1 MPGDGH
7 GGHLFGIA
15 NESGRFDS
23 AAAEDR
29 TGDAMIG
36 NRGPYILKKLITLG
50 MAVILCLAAA
60 PIGSFGQ
67 APTTPPKPANPP
79 ATVAISP
86 AEVAGKATEATNLVM
101 TLSTEFVSGA
111 EIEKIREPFFQMSRQ
126 IEGEYASVSITL
138 EETPSLEKLQALDGV
153 WKDRRD
159 QINAWLD
166 LLTQRSVAL
175 QKVLDQLSS
184 LKTTW
189 TETRKT
195 ARAAQAP
202 AETLQQIQAVL
213 NAIEAVQAP
222 LGATHDRVLGLQ
234 GVISET
240 LKRCDDI
247 LSRIV
252 QAQKGV
258 VAGILTQELPP
269 IWDTGQWHAAR
280 TAIPVRV
287 HEIATALRSDL
298 NHFFTDPSR
307 EMPLQV
313 ILFAV
318 LIALF
323 SAARRFVHRW
333 TGDDEKMAH
342 LAQVFA
348 RPYAAALFTVWLFA
362 TRYASP
368 IPPMVRE
375 LITALALI
383 PVLRLIQPAIAPRTI
398 PALYVLGALYAVD
411 TLRGFFAGAAVVDPL
426 LLMVEALAAM
436 AVLGWLL
443 TSGGLLHASAKNT
456 AAARRAMV
464 VFVKVAMV
472 YLAVG
477 AAAGALGFLGLARL
491 ITPGS
496 LTACVLAVA
505 FFAGVRVFG
514 GVVTVILRLWPLRRL
529 RMVQTHGDLL
539 AKWAYRL
546 LVWLAVLGWAIRL
559 LNQLGLL
566 DPIQTI
572 GEALLAMTFARGAI
586 SISIGDILAFV
597 VTVGASFLLS
607 RFIRFTLNEEVYP
620 RAHIPSGA
628 AYAAS
633 RLLHYTILTLGF
645 LVGLGVLG
653 VNLTKISVLAGAF
666 GVGIGF
672 GLQNVVNN
680 FVCGLIMLFERPVHV
695 GDTVELDGI
704 MGEVRLIG
712 FRASSVRTWQ
722 GADIIIPNAQFITA
736 KVTNWTFRDRLRRV
750 DLPVSVA
757 YASDPKQVIELL
769 EGVARAHPQILAY
782 PAPLCIFTSYGDSA
796 INFELRVWINL
807 AADLTNVPQIRSD
820 LNAAV
825 YDAVMAAGMSFP
837 FPQREVRLLGDP
849 ESRASASEPAED
861 FAASGETRDET
872 EKNR

>member
-1 MPGDGH
+1 
-7 GGHLFGIA
+7 
-15 NESGRFDS
+15 
-23 AAAEDR
+23 
-29 TGDAMIG
+29 MIG
-36 NRGPYILKKLITLG
+36 NREQFIVNRLNVIG
-50 MAVILCLAAA
+50 MAVILFLAAVPVA
-60 PIGSFGQ
+60 SFGQ
-67 APTTPPKPANPP
+67 APTTPPKPAPP
-79 ATVAISP
+79 PTTVAPTTVAISP
-86 AEVAGKATEATNLVM
+86 AEVATKATEATNLLM

-126 IEGEYASVSITL
+126 IEGEYAGVSITL
-138 EETPSLEKLQALDGV
+138 EETPSLGELQTLHGV

-175 QKVLDQLSS
+175 QKVLDQLSG
-184 LKTTW
+184 LKATW

-195 ARAAQAP
+195 AQATQAP
-202 AETLQQIQAVL
+202 VETLQQIKMVL
-213 NAIEAVQAP
+213 NAIEAAQAP

-280 TAIPVRV
+280 TATLDRIR
-287 HEIATALRSDL
+287 ELTAGLRSDML
-298 NHFFTDPSR
+298 HFLKDPSR

-313 ILFAV
+313 ILFAA
-318 LIALF
+318 LITLF
-323 SAARRFVHRW
+323 SAARRFVRRW
-333 TGDDEKMAH
+333 TADDEKMAH

-362 TRYASP
+362 TRFTSP
-368 IPPMVRE
+368 TPPMVKE
-375 LITALALI
+375 LFTALALI
-383 PVLRLIQPAIAPRTI
+383 PVLRLVQPAVAPRTM
-398 PALYVLGALYAVD
+398 PTLYVLGALYVVD
-411 TLRGFFAGAAVVDPL
+411 TLRGFFAGAAVVEPL
-426 LLMVEALAAM
+426 LLMVEGLAAM
-436 AVLGWLL
+436 AVLGGLL

-472 YLAVG
+472 NLAAG
-477 AAAGALGFLGLARL
+477 AAAGAFGYLRLARL

-496 LTACVLAVA
+496 LTAGVLAVA

-514 GVVTVILRLWPLRRL
+514 GTVTVILRLWPLRRL
-529 RMVQTHGDLL
+529 RMVQAHGELL
-539 AKWAYRL
+539 AKWTYRL

-559 LNQLGLL
+559 FDQLGLL

-572 GEALLAMTFARGAI
+572 GEAILAMKFARGAI
-586 SISIGDILAFV
+586 SISIGDILAFG

-628 AYAAS
+628 AYASS
-633 RLLHYTILTLGF
+633 RLLHYTILLLGF
-645 LVGLGVLG
+645 LVGLGLLG

-695 GDTVELDGI
+695 GDTVEVDGI

-757 YASDPKQVIELL
+757 YASDPKEVIELL
-769 EGVARAHPQILAY
+769 VGVARAHPQILAY
-782 PAPLCIFTSYGDSA
+782 PVPLCIFTSYGDSA
-796 INFELRVWINL
+796 INFELRVWIDL
-807 AADLTNVPQIRSD
+807 GADLTNAPQIRSD

-825 YDAVMAAGMSFP
+825 YDAVTAAGMSFP
-837 FPQREVRLLGDP
+837 FPQREVRLLRDP
-849 ESRASASEPAED
+849 DSRASASDQEEG
-861 FAASGETRDET
+861 FAATGEKQDDIG
-872 EKNR
+872 KNGDQR

>member
-1 MPGDGH
+1 MGMDRIKTLLIWSVGLLLL
-7 GGHLFGIA
+7 G
-15 NESGRFDS
+15 
-23 AAAEDR
+23 AATVPA
-29 TGDAMIG
+29 GYAQQS
-36 NRGPYILKKLITLG
+36 PAKK
-50 MAVILCLAAA
+50 
-60 PIGSFGQ
+60 S
-67 APTTPPKPANPP
+67 PP
-79 ATVAISP
+79 AMPAGVAQEASAKKPPPTPQPAEVIPP
-86 AEVAGKATEATNLVM
+86 AEVAAKATEATNLLM

-111 EIEKIREPFFQMSRQ
+111 EIEKIRAPFFQMSRQ
-126 IEGEYASVSITL
+126 IEGEYAGVSITL
-138 EETPSLEKLQALDGV
+138 EETPSLEKLQTLHGL

-175 QKVLDQLSS
+175 QKVLDRLSD

-195 ARAAQAP
+195 AGAAQAP
-202 AETLQQIQAVL
+202 EETLRQIKMVL
-213 NAIEAVQAP
+213 NAIEAAQAP
-222 LGATHDRVLGLQ
+222 LVATHDRVLGLQ

-258 VAGILTQELPP
+258 VAGILTQGLPP

-280 TAIPVRV
+280 MAIPVRV

-298 NHFFTDPSR
+298 HHFFRDPSR

-313 ILFAV
+313 ILFLV
-318 LIALF
+318 LMALF
-323 SAARRFVHRW
+323 TAAHRFVHRW
-333 TGDDEKMAH
+333 TADDEKMTH

-362 TRYASP
+362 TRYASST
-368 IPPMVRE
+368 PPMVRE
-375 LITALALI
+375 LFTALALI
-383 PVLRLIQPAIAPRTI
+383 PVLRLVQPAVAPRTM
-398 PALYVLGALYAVD
+398 PTLYVLGALFAVD
-411 TLRGFFAGAAVVDPL
+411 TLRGFFAGAAVVEPL
-426 LLMVEALAAM
+426 LLMVEGLAAM

-443 TSGGLLHASAKNT
+443 TSGSLLHASAKNT

-464 VFVKVAMV
+464 VFTKVAMLC
-472 YLAVG
+472 LAVG
-477 AAAGALGFLGLARL
+477 AAAGAFGFLALARL

-514 GVVTVILRLWPLRRL
+514 GVVTVVLRLWPLRRL

-539 AKWAYRL
+539 AKWAFRL
-546 LVWLAVLGWAIRL
+546 LVWLAVMGWAIRL
-559 LNQLGLL
+559 LDQLGLL

-572 GEALLAMTFARGAI
+572 GEAILAMTFARGAI
-586 SISIGDILAFV
+586 SISTGDILAFG
-597 VTVGASFLLS
+597 VTIGASFLLS

-628 AYAAS
+628 AYASS

-645 LVGLGVLG
+645 LVGLGLLG

-695 GDTVELDGI
+695 GDTVEVDGI

-736 KVTNWTFRDRLRRV
+736 KVTNWTFRDRLRRI

-769 EGVARAHPQILAY
+769 EGVARAHPQILVY

-796 INFELRVWINL
+796 INFEMRVWINL
-807 AADLTNVPQIRSD
+807 AAAYTNLPQIRSD
-820 LNAAV
+820 LNAAI
-825 YDAVMAAGMSFP
+825 YDAVKAAGMSFP

-849 ESRASASEPAED
+849 ESRASASEPSED
-861 FAASGETRDET
+861 FAAPEEKRGDI
-872 EKNR
+872 EKNGKPP